1 MTTPCPTSGPSAAVP
16 MRGRRDRAGA
26 ALSAWGRMLVL
37 MLAGLCFGT
46 PMAHAATLVGSAV
59 VEAGADSNAAG
70 TAEAF
75 LATVSTPGTVAQLSV
90 YLNTGSK
97 ASRVVVGLYSDA
109 GGHPG
114 TLLTQGTITAP
125 VAAAWNVVA
134 VPSATLAASQRVW
147 MALLSPA
154 GTGVVR
160 FRDGLGSGS
169 SETSS
174 ATNLSGLPSG
184 WSTGV
189 VYADGPLSMIATSA
203 AGATPL
209 LTVTPASLAFTA
221 TAGGANP
228 SAANLSVTN
237 GGTGTLTF
245 SASTGTSWLAITPAG
260 GTAPVTESVSASVA
274 GLGAGTYSG
283 SVTVT
288 ASGVSGSPA
297 VIPVTFT
304 VKPVVPVLSVTPASL
319 AFAATVGG
327 SAPTVQTLA
336 IANTGG
342 GTLSFAAASN
352 QAWLTATPA
361 SGSAPASASVAV
373 SVTGLAAG
381 TYDGQLT
388 ITAAGATGSPAT
400 IPVRLVV
407 TPAVTT
413 AADWPMVGQ
422 NPARTSYASN
432 DTAIDKTNVAS
443 LSLAWSAVLDGKVT
457 AQPLFLGGVTVGGAT
472 HDVVI
477 AASNQNSLYAL
488 DADAGTLLWNVN
500 FGADV
505 GATWA
510 VPGGLGI
517 RSAPAVDR
525 ATNRLFVMSDD
536 GRLRTLSLST
546 GLALAPP
553 LQIIDL
559 PVTNK
564 VRGGLNLFANKLY
577 IANGSDGGDEAPW
590 RGRVYEVDVSNT
602 APALVATFDVIP
614 GVAGNNRG
622 GGIWNYGGVSV
633 DPATGNVY
641 AATGADWQSGY
652 TPYGVRMIK
661 LTPSLGLA
669 GSYEPPHPA
678 TFACDALPC
687 DVDFS
692 AAPTVFTPTGCPTL
706 VAAGNKDG
714 HLYVMR
720 TDDFATTSTAWQA
733 LTLNTADD
741 ALKHGGLGGIPAFWP
756 AGNMLYVT
764 DSGDGTGGVPA
775 GVVALAVSA
784 APACKLSVAWAK
796 ALPKLGSTQS
806 SATVVGNVVL
816 VGEGGSGEV
825 HAFDAQTGTELW
837 NSGTTVTGNTYAAP
851 TVGRGKVFVGSWAGT
866 APSDYGVVRAFALG
880 TGSGG
885 GCSGTPPAVLAGSSA
900 VLGDLD
906 VDPGG
911 LAEAF
916 QVSTA
921 ACGKVTSLNA
931 YIDAHSTSGAVVVG
945 LYADNGGHP
954 GMLLTQAAATAP
966 VSGAWNRVPVPPVNV
981 TAATPYWIAVLGTG
995 SGTLALRDVAGGC
1008 RSETSASASLA
1019 TLPASWATGSV
1030 YGTCPASAFAAP

>member
-1 MTTPCPTSGPSAAVP
+1 MTTLCPTPDTSAKLPV
-16 MRGRRDRAGA
+16 RGRRRRAGA
-26 ALSAWGRMLVL
+26 ALPVGWRMLVL
-37 MLAGLCFGT
+37 AGLCLGSL
-46 PMAHAATLVGSAV
+46 AAQAATLVGSAV
-59 VEAGADSNAAG
+59 VQAGADSNAAG

-75 LATVSTPGTVAQLSV
+75 LATVGTAGTVAQLSV
-90 YLNTGSK
+90 YLDAGSP
-97 ASRVVVGLYSDA
+97 ASRVVAGLYSDA

-114 TLLTQGTITAP
+114 TLLTQGTIAAP
-125 VAAAWNVVA
+125 VAAAWNAVT
-134 VPSATLAASQRVW
+134 VPSATLAAGQLVW

-154 GTGVVR
+154 GTGRVR
-160 FRDGLGSGS
+160 FRDGLGSS
-169 SETSS
+169 HSETSS
-174 ATNLSGLPSG
+174 GTKLAGLPSA

-203 AGATPL
+203 AGSTPL

-228 SAANLSVTN
+228 SAANLSVAN
-237 GGTGTLTF
+237 GGTGTLAF
-245 SASTGTSWLAITPAG
+245 SAGSGTSWLAITPAS
-260 GTAPVTESVSASVA
+260 GTAPATESVSASIA
-274 GLGAGTYSG
+274 GLGAGSYSG
-283 SVTVT
+283 SVTLT

-297 VIPVTFT
+297 VIPVTLT
-304 VKPVVPVLSVTPASL
+304 VKSAVPVLSVTPASL
-319 AFAATVGG
+319 SFAATLGAG
-327 SAPTVQTLA
+327 APAAQALS
-336 IANTGG
+336 IANAGG
-342 GTLSFAAASN
+342 GTLTFTAASN

-361 SGSAPASASVAV
+361 SGSAPATASVSA

-381 TYDGQLT
+381 SYDGQLA
-388 ITAAGATGSPAT
+388 ITATGATGSPAT
-400 IPVRLVV
+400 IPVHLVV
-407 TPAVTT
+407 SPVAATS
-413 AADWPMVGQ
+413 ADWPMVGQ
-422 NPARTSYASN
+422 NPARTSYAAN
-432 DTAIDKTNVAS
+432 DAAIDKTNVAS
-443 LSLAWSAVLDGKVT
+443 LSLAWSVVLDGKVS
-457 AQPLFLGGVTVGGAT
+457 AQPLFLGGVAIGGAT

-500 FGADV
+500 FGADA

-590 RGRVYEVDVSNT
+590 RGRVYAVDVSGAT
-602 APALVATFDVIP
+602 PTLAATFDVIP
-614 GVAGNNRG
+614 GVAGDNRG

-641 AATGADWQSGY
+641 AATGADWQSAY
-652 TPYGVRMIK
+652 TPYAVRMIK
-661 LTPSLGLA
+661 LTPSLGLV
-669 GSYEPPHPA
+669 GTYEPPHPA

-692 AAPTVFTPTGCPTL
+692 AAPTVFTPTGCPTM

-720 TDDFATTSTAWQA
+720 TNDFATTSTAWQA

-775 GVVALAVSA
+775 GVVALSVSA
-784 APACKLSVAWAK
+784 APACQLSVAWAK

-837 NSGTTVTGNTYAAP
+837 NSGSTVTGNTYAAP

-866 APSDYGVVRAFALG
+866 APSDYGVVRAFGLG
-880 TGSGG
+880 TGTGG
-885 GCSGTPPAVLAGSSA
+885 GCTGTPPAVLAGSSA
-900 VLGDLD
+900 VLADLD

-921 ACGKVTSLNA
+921 TCGKVTSLSV

-945 LYADNGGHP
+945 LYADNAGHP
-954 GMLLTQAAATAP
+954 GMLLTQAAVTAP
-966 VSGAWNRVPVPPVNV
+966 VSGAWNRVAVPPINV
-981 TAATPYWIAVLGTG
+981 SAATPYWIAVLGTG

-1008 RSETSASASLA
+1008 RSETSASGSLA
-1019 TLPASWATGSV
+1019 TLPASWATGNV
-1030 YGTCPASAFAAP
+1030 YGTCPASAYAAP

>member
-1 MTTPCPTSGPSAAVP
+1 MATLQLAPVPSADLSNRA
-16 MRGRRDRAGA
+16 GRRRTGA
-26 ALSAWGRMLVL
+26 ARPAWWRMLV
-37 MLAGLCFGT
+37 LAGLCFGL
-46 PMAHAATLVGSAV
+46 PIAQAATLVGSAAI
-59 VEAGADSNAAG
+59 EAGADSNAAG

-75 LATVSTPGTVAQLSV
+75 LATVGTAGTVAQLSV
-90 YLNTGSK
+90 YLDVGSK
-97 ASRVVVGLYSDA
+97 ATRVVVGLYSDA

-114 TLLTQGTITAP
+114 TLLTQGTIAAP
-125 VAAAWNVVA
+125 VAAAWNA
-134 VPSATLAASQRVW
+134 VTVPAAALAVSQRVW
-147 MALLSPA
+147 MALLSPS
-154 GTGVVR
+154 GTAVVK
-160 FRDGLGSGS
+160 FRDGLSSGT

-174 ATNLSGLPSG
+174 ATNLAALPSA

-203 AGATPL
+203 AGNTPL

-221 TAGGANP
+221 TAGGADP
-228 SAANLSVTN
+228 AAASLSVKN
-237 GGTGTLTF
+237 GGTGSLTF

-260 GTAPVTESVSASVA
+260 GTAPVTESVSASIA

-283 SVTVT
+283 SVTI
-288 ASGVSGSPA
+288 AAAGVSGSPA
-297 VIPVTFT
+297 VIPVTLT

-319 AFAATVGG
+319 SFAATVGG
-327 SAPTVQTLA
+327 SAPAAQTLA
-336 IANTGG
+336 IANAGG
-342 GTLSFAAASN
+342 GTLSFTAASS
-352 QAWLTATPA
+352 QSWLSEAPA

-373 SVTGLAAG
+373 AVTGLGAG

-388 ITAAGATGSPAT
+388 VTAGGATGSPAT
-400 IPVRLVV
+400 IPVHLVV
-407 TPAVTT
+407 APPATT
-413 AADWPMVGQ
+413 SADWPMVGQ
-422 NPARTSYASN
+422 NPARTSNAAN
-432 DTAIDKTNVAS
+432 DTVIDKTNVAS

-488 DADAGTLLWNVN
+488 DADTGTLLWNVN

-564 VRGGLNLFANKLY
+564 VRGGLNLFASKLY

-590 RGRVYEVDVSNT
+590 RGRVYEVDVSGA
-602 APALVATFDVIP
+602 APALAATFDVVP
-614 GVAGNNRG
+614 GVAGDNRG
-622 GGIWNYGGVSV
+622 GGIWNYGGVTV

-641 AATGADWQSGY
+641 AATGADWQSAY
-652 TPYGVRMIK
+652 TPYAVRMIK
-661 LTPSLGLA
+661 LTSSLGLV
-669 GSYEPPHPA
+669 GTYEPPHPA
-678 TFACDALPC
+678 TFACAALPC

-692 AAPTVFTPTGCPTL
+692 AAPTVFTPTGCPTM

-720 TDDFATTSTAWQA
+720 TNDFATTSTVWQA

-741 ALKHGGLGGIPAFWP
+741 ALKTGGLGGIPAFWP

-775 GVVALAVSA
+775 GVVALSVSA
-784 APACKLSVAWAK
+784 APTCKLAVAWAQP
-796 ALPKLGSTQS
+796 LPKLGSTQS

-837 NSGTTVTGNTYAAP
+837 NSGSTVTGNTYAAP
-851 TVGRGKVFVGSWAGT
+851 SVGRGKVFVGSWAGA

-880 TGSGG
+880 TGQGG
-885 GCSGTPPAVLAGSSA
+885 GCTGTPPAVLAGTSA
-900 VLGDLD
+900 VQSDLD

-921 ACGKVTSLNA
+921 ACGKLTSLNV
-931 YIDAHSTSGAVVVG
+931 YIDAHSTSGTVVVG

-966 VSGAWNRVPVPPVNV
+966 VSGAWNRVPVPPVNL
-981 TAATPYWIAVLGTG
+981 TASTPYWIAVLGTG
-995 SGTLALRDVAGGC
+995 SGTLALRDVTGGC
-1008 RSETSASASLA
+1008 RSETSASATLA
-1019 TLPASWATGSV
+1019 TLPTTWATGMS
-1030 YGTCPASAFAAP
+1030 YGTCPASLYAAP

>member
-1 MTTPCPTSGPSAAVP
+1 MTMLGPTPDLSAGFPIRCV
-16 MRGRRDRAGA
+16 RRRAGA
-26 ALSAWGRMLVL
+26 AFSAWWRMLMV
-37 MLAGLCFGT
+37 ASLCLGT
-46 PMAHAATLVGSAV
+46 LTAQAATLAGSAT
-59 VEAGADSNAAG
+59 VEAGADGNAAG

-75 LATVSTPGTVAQLSV
+75 LATVTASGTVAQLSV
-90 YLNTGSK
+90 YIDVGSK
-97 ASRVVVGLYSDA
+97 ASPVVVGLYSDA

-114 TLLTQGTITAP
+114 ALLTQGTIAAP
-125 VAAAWNVVA
+125 VVKAWNAVP
-134 VPSATLAASQRVW
+134 VPSATLTAGQQVW
-147 MALLSPA
+147 MALLSPV

-160 FRDGLGSGS
+160 FRDGLGNGS

-174 ATNLSGLPSG
+174 ATKLAGLPAN

-203 AGATPL
+203 ATTTPL
-209 LTVTPASLAFTA
+209 LTVTPTSLAFTA

-228 SAANLSVTN
+228 SVRTLKVQN
-237 GGTGTLTF
+237 GGAGTLTF
-245 SASTGTSWLAITPAG
+245 SASTGASWLGVTPAS
-260 GTAPVTESVSASVA
+260 GTAPATESVSASIA
-274 GLGAGTYSG
+274 GLGAGSYSG
-283 SVTVT
+283 SVTIT
-288 ASGVSGSPA
+288 APGVSGSPA
-297 VIPVTFT
+297 VIPVTLT

-319 AFAATVGG
+319 SFAATLGAG
-327 SAPTVQTLA
+327 APAARTLS

-342 GTLSFAAASN
+342 GVLSFTTASN

-361 SGSAPASASVAV
+361 SGSAPATASVGV
-373 SVTGLAAG
+373 SIAGLAAG

-388 ITAAGATGSPAT
+388 ITAAGAIGSPAA
-400 IPVRLVV
+400 IPVHLVV
-407 TPAVTT
+407 SAAVTT
-413 AADWPMVGQ
+413 SADWPMVGQ
-422 NPARTSYASN
+422 NPARTSYAAN
-432 DTAIDKTNVAS
+432 DTTIDKTNVAS

-457 AQPLFLGGVTVGGAT
+457 AQPLFLGGVTIGGAT

-525 ATNRLFVMSDD
+525 ATNRLFVVSDD

-546 GLALAPP
+546 GLAVAPP

-577 IANGSDGGDEAPW
+577 IANGSDGGDQAPW
-590 RGRVYEVDVSNT
+590 RGRVYEVDVSAT
-602 APALVATFDVIP
+602 TPVLAATFDVIP
-614 GVAGNNRG
+614 GVAGDNRG
-622 GGIWNYGGVSV
+622 GGIWNYGGVTI

-641 AATGADWQSGY
+641 AATGADWQSAY

-661 LTPSLGLA
+661 LTPSLGLV
-669 GSYEPPHPA
+669 GTYEPPHPS

-692 AAPTVFTPTGCPTL
+692 AAPTVFTPAGCPTL

-720 TDDFATTSTAWQA
+720 TTDFATTSTVWQA

-796 ALPKLGSTQS
+796 ALPKLGSAQS
-806 SATVVGNVVL
+806 SPTVVGNVVL

-825 HAFDAQTGTELW
+825 HAFDAQTGAELW
-837 NSGTTVTGNTYAAP
+837 NSGSTVMGGTFAAP
-851 TVGRGKVFVGSWAGT
+851 TIGRGKVIVGSWAGT
-866 APSDYGVVRAFALG
+866 APSDYGVVRAFGLG

-900 VLGDLD
+900 VQSDLD

-916 QVSTA
+916 QVSTT
-921 ACGKVTSLNA
+921 ACAKVTSLNV

-945 LYADNGGHP
+945 LYADNLGHP
-954 GMLLTQAAATAP
+954 GMLLTQAAVAAP
-966 VSGAWNRVPVPPVNV
+966 VSGAWNRVSVPPVNV
-981 TAATPYWIAVLGTG
+981 TATTPYWIAVLGTG

-1008 RSETSASASLA
+1008 RSETSASSTLA
-1019 TLPASWATGSV
+1019 TLPASWTTGGL
-1030 YGTCPASAFAAP
+1030 YGTCPVSAYAAP

>member
-319 AFAATVGG
+319 AFAAMVGG

-388 ITAAGATGSPAT
+388 ITAAGAAGSPAT

-432 DTAIDKTNVAS
+432 DTVIDKTNVAS

-661 LTPSLGLA
+661 LTPSLGLV

-764 DSGDGTGGVPA
+764 DSGDGAGGVPA

-921 ACGKVTSLNA
+921 ACGKVTSLNV

-981 TAATPYWIAVLGTG
+981 TTATPYWIAVLGTG